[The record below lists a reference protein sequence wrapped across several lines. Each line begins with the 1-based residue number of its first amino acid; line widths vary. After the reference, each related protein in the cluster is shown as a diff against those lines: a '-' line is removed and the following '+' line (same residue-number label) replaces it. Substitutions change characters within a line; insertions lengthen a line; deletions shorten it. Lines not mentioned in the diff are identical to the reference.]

1 MRAPLRALAI
11 AGALMM
17 AAAGPVLAQYETAA
31 PAKDAPSAA
40 VAAVPAGDVK
50 KALAEI
56 RESWRDFNGCDRQN
70 LCGVYFDS
78 FGVALE
84 FNDGTIAPF
93 AHERRHLLSAH
104 DCIIKAREALDHGDR
119 GLAVQWIMAAKELNP
134 PVRAWVSDHPDA
146 VVEALHQC
154 CS

>member
-11 AGALMM
+11 AGALTMSV
-17 AAAGPVLAQYETAA
+17 AAGPVLAQ
-31 PAKDAPSAA
+31 SA
-40 VAAVPAGDVK
+40 AAVPDSDVK
-50 KALAEI
+50 KALTEI

-78 FGVALE
+78 FGVALQ

-93 AHERRHLLSAH
+93 AHERRRLLSAH
-104 DCIIKAREALDHGDR
+104 DCILKAREALDHGDR
-119 GLAVQWIMAAKELNP
+119 GLAVQWIMAAEELNP
-134 PVRAWVSDHPDA
+134 SLRGWVSDHPDA
-146 VVEALHQC
+146 VIAALHQC

>member
-1 MRAPLRALAI
+1 MRFAMRAPLRALAI
-11 AGALMM
+11 AGVLTAT
-17 AAAGPVLAQYETAA
+17 AGPVLAQSNTAA
-31 PAKDAPSAA
+31 LAKDAPPAT
-40 VAAVPAGDVK
+40 VAARPAREVK
-50 KALAEI
+50 KTLTED
-56 RESWRDFNGCDRQN
+56 RECWRDFNRCDRQN

-119 GLAVQWIMAAKELNP
+119 GLAVQWIMAAKELSP
-134 PVRAWVSDHPDA
+134 S
-146 VVEALHQC
+146 L
-154 CS
+154 

>member
-1 MRAPLRALAI
+1 
-11 AGALMM
+11 MM
-17 AAAGPVLAQYETAA
+17 AAAGPVLAQNETAA

-93 AHERRHLLSAH
+93 AHERLARLDDA
-104 DCIIKAREALDHGDR
+104 IVREALDNGDR
-119 GLAVQWIMAAKELNP
+119 GLAVQWIMAAKELSP
-134 PVRAWVSDHPDA
+134 PLRAWVSDHPDA

>member
-11 AGALMM
+11 AGALMT
-17 AAAGPVLAQYETAA
+17 AAAGPVLAQSDAASASAA
-31 PAKDAPSAA
+31 PPAA
-40 VAAVPAGDVK
+40 TAVPASDVK
-50 KALAEI
+50 KALVEI

-93 AHERRHLLSAH
+93 AHERRHLLSQH

>member
-11 AGALMM
+11 AGALTMM
-17 AAAGPVLAQYETAA
+17 AASGSVLAQTDAASAQTAA
-31 PAKDAPSAA
+31 PAATA
-40 VAAVPAGDVK
+40 VVPPGDVK
-50 KALAEI
+50 KALDEI
-56 RESWRDFNGCDRQN
+56 RASWRDFNGCDRQN

-93 AHERRHLLSAH
+93 AHERRHLLSQH
-104 DCIIKAREALDHGDR
+104 DCIIKAREALERGDR

-134 PVRAWVSDHPDA
+134 PLRAWMSDHPDA

-154 CS
+154 C